1 MARKAKAQQSSNHE
15 PAILGGQRAST
26 TISSGDLSSEHLAIA
41 GGLLLTSGGP
51 LVPEDKLLKKFV
63 IVSFLIHAVAIG
75 VRPGQWFRSSPP
87 VAEEWS
93 MDADLIPDLT
103 LNSPKDSAIPKA
115 APAEDPTVK
124 ANMLPQLTKKM
135 AIQDSPEAQDKN
147 AMLDPEAKKIEDEAE
162 KKQEQLVAVPKQ
174 DPDEQNRLKM
184 DDALRRL
191 ALEKLKAEK
200 KEAKETKAP
209 SNEDLARLKEAV
221 AKGKNINAG
230 VVGSGHSAEKC
241 LGPIRQAVH
250 RNYALPEAYNL
261 KDAKIVV
268 TIAIVLTETGD
279 LTKADIV
286 ESSGDSVFDQLAFK
300 AVRDSAPLPPCPEQA
315 GKQILLKMNP

>member
-1 MARKAKAQQSSNHE
+1 MARKAKEQQTLHQE
-15 PAILGGQRAST
+15 PAILVGLKSASGP
-26 TISSGDLSSEHLAIA
+26 SSGDVPSESLAVA
-41 GGLLLTSGGP
+41 GGPSITAGGP

-63 IVSFLIHAVAIG
+63 IISFLIHAAAI
-75 VRPGQWFRSSPP
+75 VVHPGQWFRSSPP
-87 VAEEWS
+87 VVEEWS

-147 AMLDPEAKKIEDEAE
+147 AMPDPEAKKLEEEAE
-162 KKQEQLVAVPKQ
+162 KKQEQPVAVPKQ

-230 VVGSGHSAEKC
+230 VVGSGQSAEKC
-241 LGPIRQAVH
+241 LGMIRQAVH
-250 RNYALPEAYNL
+250 RNYALPDAYNL
-261 KDAKIVV
+261 KEAKIVV
-268 TIAIVLTETGD
+268 TIGIVLTETGE

-286 ESSGDSVFDQLAFK
+286 ESSGDGVFDQLAFK

-315 GKQILLKMNP
+315 GKQILLKMSP